1 MRKERTSSGG
11 ILAVQ
16 LHLDIAVVGV
26 QRQTHAR
33 IAARRGWSAVA
44 KRQEKNTIVRVLL
57 SSSETSPHS
66 LVLYA
71 LRTTRVLTLSEE
83 NAMDGGGASYTASS
97 GN

>member
-1 MRKERTSSGG
+1 M
-11 ILAVQ
+11 
-16 LHLDIAVVGV
+16 
-26 QRQTHAR
+26 
-33 IAARRGWSAVA
+33 A
-44 KRQEKNTIVRVLL
+44 KRQEKKTIVRVLLL

>member
-1 MRKERTSSGG
+1 VRKERTSSGG

-44 KRQEKNTIVRVLL
+44 KRQEKKTIVLLL

>member
-1 MRKERTSSGG
+1 
-11 ILAVQ
+11 
-16 LHLDIAVVGV
+16 
-26 QRQTHAR
+26 
-33 IAARRGWSAVA
+33 VA
-44 KRQEKNTIVRVLL
+44 KRETREKTIVRVLLL

-71 LRTTRVLTLSEE
+71 LRTTRVLNLSEE

>member
-1 MRKERTSSGG
+1 
-11 ILAVQ
+11 
-16 LHLDIAVVGV
+16 
-26 QRQTHAR
+26 
-33 IAARRGWSAVA
+33 VA
-44 KRQEKNTIVRVLL
+44 KRERREKTIVRVLEGLVLLL

-71 LRTTRVLTLSEE
+71 LRTTRVLNLSEE